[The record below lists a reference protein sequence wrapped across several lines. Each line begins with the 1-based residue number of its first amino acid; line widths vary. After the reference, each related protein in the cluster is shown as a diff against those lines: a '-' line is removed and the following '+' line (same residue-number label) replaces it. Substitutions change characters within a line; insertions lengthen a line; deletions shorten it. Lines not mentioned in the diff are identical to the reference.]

1 MNHRELIHHGKRI
14 DLYKV
19 QVPGSDGNA
28 HERDFIEH
36 PGAVVVLPLLDA
48 TPGSEQVVMIRNQ
61 RFAVGGELLE
71 LPAGTLEA
79 EDLATLNA
87 EDPESWP
94 YRRAECELLEEA
106 GYEAD
111 ALMQLTCFYSCPGFC
126 NEKLYAFLA
135 TDLTHVGQQLEA
147 NEQITVEVM
156 PLTQVMELAADGTLQ
171 DGKTLATLLF
181 YTSFIRSM

>member
-1 MNHRELIHHGKRI
+1 MTDRELIHHGQRI
-14 DLYKV
+14 DLYRV
-19 QVPGSDGNA
+19 QVPGSDGNN

-71 LPAGTLEA
+71 LPAGTLEPA
-79 EDLATLNA
+79 PET
-87 EDPESWP
+87 PESCAG
-94 YRRAECELLEEA
+94 RELIEEA
-106 GYEAD
+106 GYA
-111 ALMQLTCFYSCPGFC
+111 AGTLTELTTFYTTPGFC
-126 NEKLYAFLA
+126 NEKMYAYLA

-147 NEQITVEVM
+147 NEQITAEVM
-156 PLTQVMELAADGTLQ
+156 PLTRVMELARSGALQ